1 MGGGFPR
8 RSSMIRERYAV
19 WNNKGGVGKS
29 TLTFH
34 IATAYASKHPNEKV
48 LVVDM
53 CPQANC
59 TMMLLGSGTKGEER
73 LIKLETQT
81 PAPTIAGY
89 ITDRIN
95 VLAGTAKPAGATPP
109 KWALQVSKEN
119 KELPSNVFLVPG
131 DGNLELLAAPIA
143 YFANAQF
150 PQGVWGSVH
159 KWVLELVQHLTEGPE
174 TWTVFI
180 DTNPSF
186 SIYTELA
193 MIGASKLLVP
203 FNADDSSRHAV
214 SALFRLLY
222 GAGKA
227 NPVYDKFTFRHQTRT
242 NNLKA
247 PLCHL
252 FIGNRFT
259 QYEGSAT
266 AFSALSDAVSAELF
280 DIYKQSPQHFTTPTA
295 PPKTQRGFNKAF
307 TVDVRDFNTAGVVAA
322 HLGQRLRTLPGGDY
336 EVHGKSVHVKTDRIT
351 ECADSVDGVVAKI

>member
-1 MGGGFPR
+1 
-8 RSSMIRERYAV
+8 MIRERYAV

-34 IATAYASKHPNEKV
+34 LATAYADTHPKERV

-59 TMMLLGSGTKGEER
+59 TMMLLGSGTKGEAR
-73 LIKLETQT
+73 LVELETMN

-89 ITDRIN
+89 IDDRIN
-95 VLAGTAKPAGATPP
+95 KLAGTSASHNSGSWVT
-109 KWALQVSKEN
+109 QVSVEN
-119 KELPSNVFLVPG
+119 DQLPENLYLVAG

-143 YFANAQF
+143 YYANAQF
-150 PQGVWGSVH
+150 PKGIWGSVH
-159 KWVLELVQHLTEGPE
+159 KWILELIESLAEGPE
-174 TWTVFI
+174 KWTVFI

-193 MIGASKLLVP
+193 MVGASKLLVP

-214 SALFRLLY
+214 GAIFRLLY

-227 NPVYDKFTFRHQTRT
+227 NPVYDRFTFRSQTSANGLT
-242 NNLKA
+242 P

-259 QYEGSAT
+259 QYDGAAT
-266 AFSALSDAVSAELF
+266 AFSALSEAVTTELWS
-280 DIYKQSPQHFTTPTA
+280 IYGSSPDHFTGRKSQ
-295 PPKTQRGFNKAF
+295 PKTQNQFDRTYA
-307 TVDVRDFNTAGVVAA
+307 VDVRDFNTAGVVAA
-322 HLGQRLRTLPGGDY
+322 HRGILLKNLHGGTY
-336 EVHGKSVHVKTDRIT
+336 NVHGTSVHVKKVRVD
-351 ECADSVDGVVAKI
+351 ECAESIEQVVKRL

>member
-1 MGGGFPR
+1 
-8 RSSMIRERYAV
+8 MIRKRYAV

-34 IATAYASKHPNEKV
+34 LATTYADAHPEERV

-59 TMMLLGSGTKGEER
+59 TMMLLGSGTTGEKR
-73 LIKLETQT
+73 LIQLETMT

-89 ITDRIN
+89 IDERIN
-95 VLAGTAKPAGATPP
+95 LLAGTLKNPTGTP
-109 KWALQVSKEN
+109 WALKVSKEN
-119 KELPSNVFLVPG
+119 SYLPDNLYLVAG
-131 DGNLELLAAPIA
+131 DGNLELLAAPLA
-143 YFANAQF
+143 YYANAQF
-150 PQGVWGSVH
+150 PPGIWGSVH
-159 KWVLELVQHLTEGPE
+159 KWILDLIQTITEGAE
-174 TWTVFI
+174 KWTVFI

-193 MIGASKLLVP
+193 MIGAGELLVP

-227 NPVYDKFTFRHQTRT
+227 NPVYDKFTFRTQTT
-242 NNLKA
+242 ANQLQA

-259 QYEGSAT
+259 QYEGTAT
-266 AFSALSDAVSAELF
+266 AFSARN
-280 DIYKQSPQHFTTPTA
+280 TPSKSNTSFESSYA
-295 PPKTQRGFNKAF
+295 I
-307 TVDVRDFNTAGVVAA
+307 DVRDFNTAGVVAA
-322 HLGQRLRTLPGGDY
+322 HLGVLLRKLKGGTY
-336 EVHGKSVHVKTDRIT
+336 KVHGTDVNVRGDRVSECAKSV
-351 ECADSVDGVVAKI
+351 GQVVAKI